1 MRRVVAITG
10 GARGLGLAT
19 ATELAG
25 RGCRVAIGDLDADL
39 ARAEAAAL
47 PGDGH
52 AGYALD
58 VTEEE
63 SFEAFLDAV
72 ERELGP
78 LDVLV
83 NNAGIMPVAPV
94 LQERPQVIRAQVEIN
109 LMGVITGTRLALARM
124 VPRGRGHVINLASGA
139 GKVPVAGEATYS
151 ATKHAVVG
159 FDEALM
165 GELAGTGVHVTT
177 VMPSLA
183 NTELATGLRP
193 PRFVPLVEPGQVARA
208 DRARDRAAAP
218 RRLRPRL
225 DRPDRAPAADPADAA
240 ARVAAA
246 PVPDRGRHYGH
257 RHHGPRR
264 LRRAY
269 DTGLGRRWPTG

>member
-58 VTEEE
+58 VTADE
-63 SFEAFLDAV
+63 SFEVFLYAV

-78 LDVLV
+78 LDVLI

-124 VPRGRGHVINLASGA
+124 VPRGHGHVVNLASGA

-183 NTELATGLRP
+183 NTELAAGLRP

-208 DRARDRAAAP
+208 IARAIE
-218 RRLRPRL
+218 RPRL
-225 DRPDRAPAADPADAA
+225 DVFVPAWTGPIVRLQLMLPTPLRAWLRRLFRIETVAADIDTT
-240 ARVAAA
+240 ARAGYVERTTR
-246 PVPDRGRHYGH
+246 V
-257 RHHGPRR
+257 
-264 LRRAY
+264 
-269 DTGLGRRWPTG
+269 